1 MSSSFPGS
9 LFFPSSEVPG
19 NEVAASY
26 RHWKSIMPFHVVFWF
41 PVCFIQGPPGIPGP
55 PGPVGPKVRILELPQ
70 KLYRSFGMEMVYI
83 FLPVCYGNYIQGE
96 WHLFRVGRGRWSLTL
111 TLQYWNFYCSRTHNK
126 TEASESKV
134 DIVINLLDFHKAL
147 RSRAVLFCHNLS
159 RLLRSLRSLITLA
172 LRALLVVTDIYL
184 FISFQGETGKIGM
197 PGYPGSDGVPVR
209 SGMKYSNI

>member
-83 FLPVCYGNYIQGE
+83 VLPVCYCNYIQGE

-111 TLQYWNFYCSRTHNK
+111 TLQYWNFYRSRTHNK

-159 RLLRSLRSLITLA
+159 RLLRFLRSLITLA
-172 LRALLVVTDIYL
+172 LRALLELLTFIYSSHFRAKQGKLACLDIR
-184 FISFQGETGKIGM
+184 
-197 PGYPGSDGVPVR
+197 VPMVFR
-209 SGMKYSNI
+209 